1 MLILLACGSA
11 LGIALG
17 IAASRLL
24 SAIVY
29 RASAQDPFVLACV
42 ATTMV
47 LTRSRSVAG
56 TVRRALREQLSRWV
70 SVLGRPLGMIDDDDF
85 DGSFRRNQF
94 QS

>member
-29 RASAQDPFVLACV
+29 EASAQDPFVLACV
-42 ATTMV
+42 AATIDERCTSIR
-47 LTRSRSVAG
+47 RSCSANNSRGGYQFSEG
-56 TVRRALREQLSRWV
+56 LSE
-70 SVLGRPLGMIDDDDF
+70 
-85 DGSFRRNQF
+85 
-94 QS
+94 